1 MPTFVNSPLLW
12 GLAVVAAPVIIH
24 LINLLRHRRVR
35 WAAMEFLLASQ
46 KKHSTWIRLK
56 ELLLLLLRM
65 AAVAAVVLI
74 VARPRL
80 DGGIGKTLGDVTT
93 HHVVLLDDSFSMS
106 DRYGDRSVFKAATAA
121 IERIALD
128 ALEQSTPQTLTL
140 LRTSRAAA
148 QGGAAP
154 DFYAETVNTTFV
166 VKDAKSPRLNELLD
180 RLAPSDSA
188 AGPDVGLKALSS
200 ILKPNDT
207 EERIVYVVSDFR
219 AKDWRESEEVRG
231 TLIGLEKNVA
241 DVYFVNCADERRPNL
256 AVTALRPESGTR
268 TAGIN
273 FYMQFEVR
281 NFGEKSTEKVAV
293 EIRTDG
299 GEGGV
304 AFLDPIEPGRSIT
317 GRFSVFFS
325 QPGQHLI
332 SVQLESDAVDADNRR
347 FTVIDLTGEAPV
359 LVVNGAADSPVGG
372 DVAWALAPAG
382 KITSGVAP
390 EIVLP
395 TYLNDPETNPLGRFA
410 AVYLANVARLD
421 PPAVRNLE
429 EYVRGGGGLLFI
441 AGDRTDAEFANSA
454 LYRGGEGLLPAP
466 LDGEKQLF
474 RDREANAFDILPSKH
489 EVFQRFLNERNSYL
503 RDVTVNK
510 YVGVAPAWTEEV
522 AARQQAAVIASL
534 RNGAP
539 LLVEKPFGKGRSAIL
554 LSMPELPWTDWMKN
568 ASFVITLQ
576 QVQTYLASFRESIAD
591 SRRVGAPLVE
601 VIDPKTYVAEAVVLA
616 PGLGESAG
624 VTLQAVAAPEGSKIE
639 FTDTARAGIYRFQL
653 TRVDKT
659 SEVRHYAVN
668 TDAGEG
674 DLARID
680 EKQLREGLGG
690 AKFQFRS
697 SDRVQPDSSESSA
710 SLLSTALLY
719 GLVVLLIGEQALAY
733 SASYHRP
740 LGAARGGAVAA
751 GGAP

>member
-80 DGGIGKTLGDVTT
+80 DGGLGKSLGDVTT
-93 HHVVLLDDSFSMS
+93 HHIVLLDDSFSMS
-106 DRYGDRSVFKAATAA
+106 DRYGDRNVFDAAKEAVKQIAA
-121 IERIALD
+121 D
-128 ALEQSTPQTLTL
+128 ALEQSSPQTFTV

-148 QGGAAP
+148 EGGAQP
-154 DFYAETVNTTFV
+154 DFYAETVNTTFY
-166 VKDAKSPRLNELLD
+166 VKDATGPRLNALLE
-180 RLAPSDSA
+180 RLLPSDSA
-188 AGPDVGLKALSS
+188 AGPEIGLRALSS

-207 EERIVYVVSDFR
+207 EERIVYVLSDFR

-231 TLIGLEKNVA
+231 TLIGMEKNVA
-241 DVYFVNCADERRPNL
+241 DVYLVNCADEQRSNL

-268 TAGIN
+268 AAGIN

-281 NFGEKSTEKVAV
+281 NFGDKATEKVAV

-299 GEGGV
+299 DEGGGV
-304 AFLDPIEPGRSIT
+304 ILDPIEPGRSAT

-325 QPGQHLI
+325 QPGEHLV
-332 SVQLESDAVDADNRR
+332 SVQLGSDAVDADNRR
-347 FTVIDLTGEAPV
+347 YTVVNLTGNAPV
-359 LVVNGAADSPVGG
+359 LVVNDAADTSVGG
-372 DVAWALAPAG
+372 DVALALAPPG
-382 KITSGVAP
+382 KVTSGVAP

-395 TYLNDPETNPLGRFA
+395 TYLNDAETNPLGRFA
-410 AVYLANVARLD
+410 AVYVANVQRLD

-441 AGDRTDAEFANSA
+441 AGNRTDAEFARTQ
-454 LYRGGEGLLPAP
+454 LYRGGEGLLPVP

-474 RDREANAFDILPSKH
+474 RDREANAFDILVSSHQIFK
-489 EVFQRFLNERNSYL
+489 RFFDERNPFF
-503 RDVTVNK
+503 RTVTVNR
-510 YVGVAPAWTEEV
+510 YFGVDAAWTPEV
-522 AARQQAAVIASL
+522 AARQKAAVIATL

-539 LLVEKPFGKGRSAIL
+539 LVVEKPLGKGRVAVL
-554 LSMPELPWTDWMKN
+554 LTTPAPPWTDWKRN
-568 ASFVITLQ
+568 PSFPLTMLET
-576 QVQTYLASFRESIAD
+576 QTYLASFRSDAAD
-591 SRRVGAPLVE
+591 VRRVGAPLVE
-601 VIDPKTYVAEAVVLA
+601 VIDPKTYVAEAEVLA

-624 VTLQAVAAPEGSKIE
+624 VTLQAIAAPEGSKIE
-639 FTDTARAGIYRFQL
+639 FGDTARAGIYRIQL

-659 SEVRHYAVN
+659 TEVRHYAVN

-680 EKQLREGLGG
+680 EKQLRESLGG

-733 SASYHRP
+733 SASYHPP

-751 GGAP
+751 GGSR